1 MSNYLIPKAQ
11 NVRTKQV
18 IMSKDLSGRRLA
30 PNQLQ
35 EAELIAQRLAQ
46 DLTSRTREQW
56 QPFVDTY
63 SV

>member
-18 IMSKDLSGRRLA
+18 IMSKDLSGRRLT

-35 EAELIAQRLAQ
+35 EAELLAQRLAQ

-63 SV
+63 SA